1 MLYIFIIKNYNLI
14 IPQLK
19 FIQQKYNLKF
29 YIHIKTYIKDTEK
42 IEKAQS
48 KMHFSKERQEEF
60 EFWRPVS
67 YLLNLPLVHTLYDQ
81 LSINIC
87 ILIML

>member
-1 MLYIFIIKNYNLI
+1 MKNYNLI

-19 FIQQKYNLKF
+19 SIQQKYNLKF

-60 EFWRPVS
+60 EF
-67 YLLNLPLVHTLYDQ
+67 
-81 LSINIC
+81 
-87 ILIML
+87 